1 MNGLVPL
8 FPVLTEVAR
17 VPPIAI
23 ESSVC
28 ELCELRQE
36 IEPRVEDE
44 IEHREPEVRRRHCHV
59 QSRQHDLQVV
69 PRPKVHQ

>member
-8 FPVLTEVAR
+8 LPVLTKVAR

-23 ESSVC
+23 EPSVC
-28 ELCELRQE
+28 KLCELRQE
-36 IEPRVEDE
+36 IEPGVEDE
-44 IEHREPEVRRRHCHV
+44 IEHREPEVRRGNCHV

-69 PRPKVHQ
+69 PRPKVH